1 MRRALRWM
9 GWTFIGMGCFVL
21 YFLVYQLV
29 GTDAVTNHAQSN
41 LRRTLAQEWAKAPP
55 PKTGAGAGVAR
66 TTPVAV
72 ALGAPIGLLDIPKIN
87 LKNVVIVQGTNRDQL
102 AMGPGQVTSTVMPGQ
117 PGTFAVSG
125 HRTTHSR
132 PFYHLDELAKGD
144 TITVVTQQAV
154 YTYTVTDMRVV
165 LPTDTEVLDNV
176 RAPDGKLEPRIVLTT
191 CHPRYSASHRLV
203 VFGVLTHTAV
213 NDGKAAA

>member
-9 GWTFIGMGCFVL
+9 GWSFIGMGCFVL

-41 LRRTLAQEWAKAPP
+41 LRRTLAQEWATAPP
-55 PKTGAGAGVAR
+55 KGAAQVR

-72 ALGAPIGLLDIPKIN
+72 ALGAPIGLLDIPKIG
-87 LKNVVIVQGTNRDQL
+87 LKDVVIVQGTNRDQL
-102 AMGPGQVTSTVMPGQ
+102 AMGPGHVTSTVMPGQ
-117 PGTFAVSG
+117 PGTFAISG

-132 PFYHLDELAKGD
+132 PFYHLDELTKGD

-154 YTYTVTDMRVV
+154 YTYTVTDIKVV

-176 RAPDGKLEPRIVLTT
+176 RGPDGKLESRIVLTT

-203 VFGVLTHTAV
+203 VFGILTHTAV

>member
-1 MRRALRWM
+1 M
-9 GWTFIGMGCFVL
+9 GWSFIGMGCFVL

-29 GTDAVTNHAQSN
+29 GTDAATNHAQSN
-41 LRRTLAQEWAKAPP
+41 LRQTLAQEWAQRPP
-55 PKTGAGAGVAR
+55 ATAKKGTPR

-72 ALGAPIGLLDIPKIN
+72 ALGQPVALLDIPKIH
-87 LKNVVIVQGTNRDQL
+87 LKDLVIVQGTNRDEL
-102 AMGPGQVTSTVMPGQ
+102 AMGPGHVTSTVMPGQ
-117 PGTFAVSG
+117 LGTFAVSG

-132 PFYHLDELAKGD
+132 PFYHLDALAKGD

-176 RAPDGKLEPRIVLTT
+176 RGADGKLQSRIVLTT
-191 CHPRYSASHRLV
+191 CNPRYSASHRLV
-203 VFGVLTHTAV
+203 VFGELTSTAA